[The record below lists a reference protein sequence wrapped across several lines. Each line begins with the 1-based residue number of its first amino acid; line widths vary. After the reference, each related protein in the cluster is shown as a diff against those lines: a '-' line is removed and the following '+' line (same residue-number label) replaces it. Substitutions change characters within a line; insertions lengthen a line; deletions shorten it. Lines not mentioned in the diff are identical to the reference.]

1 MVTVKCS
8 YTVVPSEPTPKGPFW
23 LSDVDQMATW
33 THVPSIYIYKP
44 NQILDDFVER
54 MRESLSKILVHYFP
68 LAGQLRLIERGRV
81 ELNCNEKGATLLVAE
96 SPKTLDEYGNF
107 EPDHTIT
114 ELFPHVDYTKSIEET
129 HLFLAQLTRF
139 SCGGLSLGLAI
150 SHTLADG
157 VSAIQFVNSWAKL
170 ARGETLKEE
179 ELPFLDRTI
188 MRSSD
193 PPAAPRFDHKAY
205 EFMSMPLILGSSDSI
220 AERKKESCVALLPL
234 TRDQMLKIK
243 NKANEETAVSS
254 LVRAA
259 RPYSRYEAITAH
271 IWRSGSK
278 ARNHDKQQPTI
289 VRFVG
294 DTRNRLKPSLPRN
307 FFGNALART
316 LTPICS
322 SGEIISNPLGYA
334 ARKVQEGID
343 KLTEEYMR
351 SQLDFLAS
359 QENIDWVRGSL
370 HFVGVLKGLFFGN
383 PNFSIV
389 SWLSMPV
396 YDADFG
402 WGKPLYMGPG
412 DLNED
417 GKVLI
422 LPSPS
427 GDGSVIIALRL
438 RTAHM
443 EAFQKFFYEDI

>member
-1 MVTVKCS
+1 M
-8 YTVVPSEPTPKGPFW
+8 
-23 LSDVDQMATW
+23 
-33 THVPSIYIYKP
+33 
-44 NQILDDFVER
+44 ILL
-54 MRESLSKILVHYFP
+54 RESLSKILVHYYP

-107 EPDHTIT
+107 EPNHTIT
-114 ELFPHVDYTKSIEET
+114 ELFPQVDYSKSIEET
-129 HLFLAQLTRF
+129 HLLLAQLTRF
-139 SCGGLSLGLAI
+139 SCGGLSLGLAMTH
-150 SHTLADG
+150 SLTDG
-157 VSAIQFVNSWAKL
+157 VSAIYFVNSWAKL

-179 ELPFLDRTI
+179 ELPFLDRTV
-188 MRSSD
+188 MRSAD
-193 PPAAPRFDHKAY
+193 PPAAPRFDHKAN
-205 EFMSMPLILGSSDSI
+205 EFMPMPLILGSSDNI
-220 AERKKESCVALLPL
+220 AERKKETSVVLLPL
-234 TRDQMLKIK
+234 SSDQVLKIK

-254 LVRAA
+254 LVRAT

-278 ARNHDKQQPTI
+278 ARNHDKQQPTTI
-289 VRFVG
+289 RFVG
-294 DTRNRLKPSLPRN
+294 DMRNRLKPPLPRN
-307 FFGNALART
+307 YFGNAAARM
-316 LTPICS
+316 LIPICS

-334 ARKVQEGID
+334 AKKVREGID

-359 QENIDWVRGSL
+359 QENVDWIRGGL
-370 HFVGVLKGLFFGN
+370 HIVGVLNGIFYGN

-402 WGKPLYMGPG
+402 LGKPLYMGPG
-412 DLNED
+412 ILNED
-417 GKVLI
+417 GKTFI

-427 GDGSVIIALRL
+427 GDGSVIIALRFQ
-438 RTAHM
+438 TAHM

>member
-1 MVTVKCS
+1 MDQKGSDTM
-8 YTVVPSEPTPKGPFW
+8 SER
-23 LSDVDQMATW
+23 LVSDT
-33 THVPSIYIYKP
+33 
-44 NQILDDFVER
+44 NR
-54 MRESLSKILVHYFP
+54 
-68 LAGQLRLIERGRV
+68 
-81 ELNCNEKGATLLVAE
+81 N
-96 SPKTLDEYGNF
+96 
-107 EPDHTIT
+107 
-114 ELFPHVDYTKSIEET
+114 
-129 HLFLAQLTRF
+129 
-139 SCGGLSLGLAI
+139 LSL
-150 SHTLADG
+150 
-157 VSAIQFVNSWAKL
+157 N
-170 ARGETLKEE
+170 
-179 ELPFLDRTI
+179 
-188 MRSSD
+188 
-193 PPAAPRFDHKAY
+193 
-205 EFMSMPLILGSSDSI
+205 
-220 AERKKESCVALLPL
+220 
-234 TRDQMLKIK
+234 
-243 NKANEETAVSS
+243 N
-254 LVRAA
+254 
-259 RPYSRYEAITAH
+259 EAITVQ

-322 SGEIISNPLGYA
+322 SGEITSNPLGYA
-334 ARKVQEGID
+334 AQKVQEGID
-343 KLTEEYMR
+343 KLTEEYVR

-370 HFVGVLKGLFFGN
+370 HFVRVLTGLFFGN

-427 GDGSVIIALRL
+427 GDGSAIIALRL
-438 RTAHM
+438 QTAHM
-443 EAFQKFFYEDI
+443 DAFQKFFYEDI